1 MHIKGQMLT
10 NSTNNP
16 TKAVFFLENTLYTCI
31 KVTVIS
37 KDVFQTLS
45 SGLLVFEIIQTV
57 KELALLSLIGSFLLL
72 LLLGNSL
79 VVSQ

>member
-1 MHIKGQMLT
+1 M
-10 NSTNNP
+10 
-16 TKAVFFLENTLYTCI
+16 ENTLNTCI
-31 KVTVIS
+31 KVTMIS
-37 KDVFQTLS
+37 QDIFQTLS